1 MRFED
6 CDCSVFASN
15 LMRGRGEILHKQ
27 GVGGKR
33 NRIEETKRFTHTMHR
48 ISTTTECVAAVR
60 VVRARRRIAV
70 TARDAPQTFED
81 MTQRFRVLIE
91 QEQDGI
97 FVAECPTLPGGIS
110 QGKTGEEALA
120 KIRDAIQG

>member
-6 CDCSVFASN
+6 CTCSVNASN

-33 NRIEETKRFTHTMHR
+33 NRIEETKRFTHAMHR

-60 VVRARRRIAV
+60 VARARRRIAL
-70 TARDAPQTFED
+70 TARNARQIIED
-81 MTQRFRVLIE
+81 MTRRFRVVIE
-91 QEQDGI
+91 QDEDGN

-110 QGKTGEEALA
+110 QGKT
-120 KIRDAIQG
+120 